1 MGTLRFIRCNLN
13 WLTAGLLLTFASSF
27 GQTFF
32 LSIFAGQIRAEF
44 GLTHAA
50 WGGIYMLGTLCSA
63 LAMIWAGVLTDRLRV
78 RVLGTAVLILLA
90 LASIS
95 MAFVSSLPM
104 LVVLIFVLRLMGQGM
119 SSHVASTAMAR
130 WFVAAR
136 GRALAVASFGFSIG
150 EALLPI
156 LFVALM
162 GLIGWRSSWLV
173 AAGALVLISPVIF
186 LLLKQERTPQS
197 SSAEDHVAGMGGR
210 HWTRVE
216 VLRSPL
222 FWMVVPALVGPPAF
236 GTAFFFLQVH
246 LAEVKGWTHLDL
258 VQLFPVYT
266 GMSIIA
272 MIASGFAIDRF
283 GTGRMM
289 AVYTLPLAVG
299 FVIFSQ
305 STTLMGGAIGIAFFA
320 MTSGMQATLPAAFWA
335 EFFGT
340 RHLGSIKAMATAIMV
355 FGSAVGPGLTGLI
368 IDFGVDYARQM
379 LWVSGYMIA
388 ATALA
393 MTGLNRARLLLSRAP
408 EVDVIRP

>member
-1 MGTLRFIRCNLN
+1 MGTLRFIRSNLN
-13 WLTAGLLLTFASSF
+13 WLAAGLLLTFASSF

-63 LAMIWAGVLTDRLRV
+63 LAMVWAGVLTDRLRV
-78 RVLGTAVLILLA
+78 RVLGTAVLMLLA

-197 SSAEDHVAGMGGR
+197 SSAEDHVAGMGRR

-222 FWMVVPALVGPPAF
+222 FWMVVPVLVGPPAF

-246 LAEVKGWTHLDL
+246 LAEVKGWSHLDL

-379 LWVSGYMIA
+379 IWVSGYMIA
-388 ATALA
+388 ATAFA
-393 MTGLNRARLLLSRAP
+393 MTGLNRARLLLTRAP

>member
-1 MGTLRFIRCNLN
+1 MGTLRFIRSNLN
-13 WLTAGLLLTFASSF
+13 WLAAGLLLTFASSF

-63 LAMIWAGVLTDRLRV
+63 LAMVWAGVLTDRLRV

-173 AAGALVLISPVIF
+173 AAGSLVLISPVIF

-222 FWMVVPALVGPPAF
+222 FWMVVPVLVGPPAF

-246 LAEVKGWTHLDL
+246 LADVKGWSHLDL

-388 ATALA
+388 ATAFA
-393 MTGLNRARLLLSRAP
+393 MTGLNRARLLLTRAP

>member
-1 MGTLRFIRCNLN
+1 MDTLRFIRSNAH
-13 WLTAGLLLTFASSF
+13 WLSAGLLLTFASSF

-32 LSIFAGQIRAEF
+32 LSIFAGEIRAEF

-63 LAMIWAGVLTDRLRV
+63 AVMVWAGVLTDLLRV
-78 RVLGTAVLILLA
+78 RVLGPAVLIILA
-90 LASIS
+90 LACAS
-95 MAFVSSLPM
+95 MALVSSVPM
-104 LVVLIFVLRLMGQGM
+104 LVALIFMLRLMGQGM

-162 GLIGWRSSWLV
+162 GLIGWRSSWLI
-173 AAGALVLISPVIF
+173 ACGALVVLAPLVF

-197 SSAEDHVAGMGGR
+197 SSSDDHVSGMGGH

-222 FWMVVPALVGPPAF
+222 FWMVVPVLIGPPAF

-246 LAEVKGWTHLDL
+246 LADVKGWTHLEL

-266 GMSIIA
+266 GMSICA

-289 AVYTLPLAVG
+289 SVYTLPLAVG
-299 FVIFSQ
+299 FLIFSQ
-305 STTLMGGAIGIAFFA
+305 STSLVGGALGIAFFA

-340 RHLGSIKAMATAIMV
+340 RYLGSIKAMATAIMV
-355 FGSAVGPGLTGLI
+355 FGSAIGPGLTGLI
-368 IDFGVDYARQM
+368 IDFGIDYTRQM
-379 LWVSGYMIA
+379 VWVALYMIA
-388 ATALA
+388 ATAFA
-393 MTGLNRARLLLSRAP
+393 MTGLKKARSLLPRTP
-408 EVDVIRP
+408 EVDVIRT

>member
-1 MGTLRFIRCNLN
+1 METLRFIRSNLN
-13 WLTAGLLLTFASSF
+13 WLSAGFLLTFASSF

-32 LSIFAGQIRAEF
+32 LSIFAGEIRAEF
-44 GLTHAA
+44 DLTHAA

-78 RVLGTAVLILLA
+78 RILGTAVLVLLA
-90 LASIS
+90 LACVS

-104 LVVLIFVLRLMGQGM
+104 LVALIFVLRLMGQGM

-150 EALLPI
+150 EAVLPI

-162 GLIGWRSSWLV
+162 GLIGWRSSWLI
-173 AAGALVLISPVIF
+173 AAGALVVISPVIY

-197 SSAEDHVAGMGGR
+197 SSAEDHVAGMDGH

-222 FWMVVPALVGPPAF
+222 FWMVVPVLIGPPAF

-246 LAEVKGWTHLDL
+246 LAEVKGWSHLDL

-266 GMSIIA
+266 GMSIFA

-289 AVYTLPLAVG
+289 SVYTLPLSIG
-299 FVIFSQ
+299 FAIFSQ
-305 STTLMGGAIGIAFFA
+305 STTLLGGAFGIAFFA

-355 FGSAVGPGLTGLI
+355 FGSAIGPGLSGLI

-388 ATALA
+388 ATAFA
-393 MTGLNRARLLLSRAP
+393 MTGLNRARILLARAP
-408 EVDVIRP
+408 EIDVIRT

>member
-1 MGTLRFIRCNLN
+1 MDTLRFIRSNLN
-13 WLTAGLLLTFASSF
+13 WLGAGLLLTFASSF

-32 LSIFAGQIRAEF
+32 LSIFAGEIRAEF

-63 LAMIWAGVLTDRLRV
+63 LVMIWAGVLTDLLRV
-78 RVLGTAVLILLA
+78 RVLGTAVLLVLA
-90 LASIS
+90 LACVS

-104 LVVLIFVLRLMGQGM
+104 LVALIFVLRLMGQGM
-119 SSHVASTAMAR
+119 STHVASTAMAR

-150 EALLPI
+150 EAILPI
-156 LFVALM
+156 VFVALM

-173 AAGALVLISPVIF
+173 AAGVLVIVSPAIYA
-186 LLLKQERTPQS
+186 LLKQERTPNS
-197 SSAEDHVAGMGGR
+197 STAENHMAGMGGR
-210 HWTRVE
+210 HWTRIE
-216 VLRSPL
+216 VFRSPL
-222 FWMVVPALVGPPAF
+222 FWMVMPVLIGPPAF

-246 LAEVKGWTHLDL
+246 LAETKGWSHIEL

-266 GMSIIA
+266 GMAVIS
-272 MIASGFAIDRF
+272 MILSGFAIDQF
-283 GTGRMM
+283 GTRRMM
-289 AVYTLPLAVG
+289 AVYTLPLALG

-305 STTLMGGAIGIAFFA
+305 STTLTGGALGIAFFA

-355 FGSAVGPGLTGLI
+355 LGSAVGPGLTGLI
-368 IDFGVDYARQM
+368 IDLGVDYARQM
-379 LWVSGYMIA
+379 AWVSAYLVLATLVASLGLRRAGHALPRA
-388 ATALA
+388 AQI
-393 MTGLNRARLLLSRAP
+393 N
-408 EVDVIRP
+408 VIRP